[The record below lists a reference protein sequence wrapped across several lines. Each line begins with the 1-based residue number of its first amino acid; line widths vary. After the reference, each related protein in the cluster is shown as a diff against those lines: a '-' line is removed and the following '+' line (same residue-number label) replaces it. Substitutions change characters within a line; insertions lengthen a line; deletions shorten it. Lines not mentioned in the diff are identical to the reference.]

1 MSFSDMDGRE
11 EKARSMYRPPSRTE
25 LLEHDL
31 SEAQAEVRRL
41 TRDLKKESQKL
52 TETSEAYS
60 KMVANLV
67 RTVHE
72 NTVLRY
78 ECERLKRYGTTAD
91 DQSIP
96 NLFGFDLTRSEV
108 AAIRKAVA
116 RIHHPDTGGDIGR
129 MQAWNVMLDKIEEHL
144 EQAPDR

>member
-1 MSFSDMDGRE
+1 MPFMNGRE
-11 EKARSMYRPPSRTE
+11 ENARPMYRPPSRTE
-25 LLEHDL
+25 QLESEL

-41 TRDLKKESQKL
+41 TRDLKKESQRL

-78 ECERLKRYGTTAD
+78 ECERMKRNGVGSD

-96 NLFGFDLTRSEV
+96 TMFGFDLTRNEV
-108 AAIRKAVA
+108 AAIRKAIA
-116 RIHHPDTGGDIGR
+116 RIHHPDAGGDIGR
-129 MQAWNVMLDKIEEHL
+129 MQAWNVMLDKLEEQV
-144 EQAPDR
+144 EETRNRG

>member
-1 MSFSDMDGRE
+1 
-11 EKARSMYRPPSRTE
+11 MYRPPSRTE
-25 LLEHDL
+25 QLESEL
-31 SEAQAEVRRL
+31 SEAQADVRRL

-78 ECERLKRYGTTAD
+78 ECERLKRNGSTSD
-91 DQSIP
+91 DQLIP
-96 NLFGFDLTRSEV
+96 ALFGFDLTRTEV
-108 AAIRKAVA
+108 AAIRKAIA
-116 RIHHPDTGGDIGR
+116 RIHHPDAGGDIGR
-129 MQAWNVMLDKIEEHL
+129 MQAWNVMLDKLEEQL
-144 EQAPDR
+144 EST

>member
-1 MSFSDMDGRE
+1 
-11 EKARSMYRPPSRTE
+11 MYRPPSRTE
-25 LLEHDL
+25 QLESEL

-41 TRDLKKESQKL
+41 ARDLKKESQRL

-78 ECERLKRYGTTAD
+78 ECERMKRNGSGTD
-91 DQSIP
+91 DQSI
-96 NLFGFDLTRSEV
+96 LAMFGFDLTRSEV
-108 AAIRKAVA
+108 AAIRKAIA
-116 RIHHPDTGGDIGR
+116 RIHHPDAGGDIGR
-129 MQAWNVMLDKIEEHL
+129 MQAWNVMLDKLEEQV
-144 EQAPDR
+144 EETGKRG

>member
-1 MSFSDMDGRE
+1 
-11 EKARSMYRPPSRTE
+11 MYRPPSRTE
-25 LLEHDL
+25 ILEHEL

-41 TRDLKKESQKL
+41 SRDLKKEKQKL
-52 TETSEAYS
+52 TESSEAYA

-78 ECERLKRYGTTAD
+78 ECERLKRHGTGVD

-96 NLFGFDLTRSEV
+96 NLFGFELTRGEV

-116 RIHHPDTGGDIGR
+116 RIHHPDAGGDIGR
-129 MQAWNVMLDKIEEHL
+129 MQAWNVMLDRIEERL
-144 EQAPDR
+144 EEP

>member
-1 MSFSDMDGRE
+1 LPHMDGRE
-11 EKARSMYRPPSRTE
+11 ETLRPAYRPPSRTE
-25 LLEHDL
+25 IIENEL

-41 TRDLKKESQKL
+41 TRDLKKEKQRI
-52 TETSEAYS
+52 TETSEAYA

-78 ECERLKRYGTTAD
+78 ECERLKRRGIEGD

-96 NLFGFDLTRSEV
+96 NLLGFELTRSEV

-116 RIHHPDTGGDIGR
+116 RIHHPDAGGDIGR
-129 MQAWNVMLDKIEEHL
+129 MQAWNVMLDKLEEQL
-144 EQAPDR
+144 EQT